1 MQWAQTLDREMDE
14 KLDYMSAVRK
24 NARNITVANRALHPR
39 LPRLRNP
46 DQLRR
51 GKRYRWRFRNDE
63 TLRSPRLLSKD
74 KELDYNFPM

>member
-1 MQWAQTLDREMDE
+1 
-14 KLDYMSAVRK
+14 
-24 NARNITVANRALHPR
+24 VANRALHPR

>member
-1 MQWAQTLDREMDE
+1 MTQKCE
-14 KLDYMSAVRK
+14 
-24 NARNITVANRALHPR
+24 RNITGANRALHPR

-63 TLRSPRLLSKD
+63 TLRSPRLLSKN